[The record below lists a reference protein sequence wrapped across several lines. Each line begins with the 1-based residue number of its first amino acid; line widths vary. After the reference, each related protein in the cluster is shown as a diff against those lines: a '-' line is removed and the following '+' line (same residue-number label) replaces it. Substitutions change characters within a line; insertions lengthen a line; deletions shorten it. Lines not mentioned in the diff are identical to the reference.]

1 MVKINCMDISKGF
14 QIEQPNLFIPWKISE
29 TELKKIFD
37 GQLLRHI
44 TQGYFTTSCTSLNG
58 LSHELGFHFH
68 PRGEG
73 VLIEF
78 EFFRKSYLDQAT
90 SFQEFQRHLELAF
103 GQPTTTT
110 PSIENFPLHA
120 WQLDGAQVAHFIID
134 RFGLEEHVSI
144 KKLPS

>member
-1 MVKINCMDISKGF
+1 MEISKGF
-14 QIEQPNLFIPWKISE
+14 HIEQPKIFVPWKISE
-29 TELKKIFD
+29 TELKQLFD
-37 GQLLRHI
+37 GQSLRHI
-44 TQGYFTTSCTSLNG
+44 THGYFTTPCTSLNG

-78 EFFRKSYLDQAT
+78 EFFRKSYMDQAA
-90 SFQEFQRHLELAF
+90 SFQGFQSHLEMTF

-110 PSIENFPLHA
+110 PGTENFPSHT
-120 WQLDGAQVAHFIID
+120 WQLSGVQIAHFIID

-144 KKLPS
+144 KKLPSQK